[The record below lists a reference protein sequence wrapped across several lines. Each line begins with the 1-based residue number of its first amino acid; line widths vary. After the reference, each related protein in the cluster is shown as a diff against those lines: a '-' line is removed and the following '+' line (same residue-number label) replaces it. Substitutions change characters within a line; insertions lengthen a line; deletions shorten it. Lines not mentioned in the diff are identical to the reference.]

1 MSEIASGFTQP
12 AMGEGPSLARSGLLA
27 ARDLVEVRFAGTAE
41 QGVILMGVV
50 LAMAATRDHRF
61 VAQTQTYGL
70 EEQGGHGHSDVII
83 SDNPVDYPELQG
95 ADLLV
100 ALCQPAADEYAS
112 LLHPESVFV
121 FDCESVTSPPP
132 FEGTRFGIP
141 FGRLAAEAAGKGEP
155 APDLLTLGVVV
166 GISGVVSTE
175 SLQKALSGIAAAG
188 LKEGKKKALAYG
200 LSLDPSEW
208 RKDGACS

>member
-12 AMGEGPSLARSGLLA
+12 AMGEGPSPVRSGLLA
-27 ARDLVEVRFAGTAE
+27 AKDYVEVRFSGTAE
-41 QGVILMGVV
+41 QGVILIGVV

-70 EEQGGHGHSDVII
+70 EERGGHGHSDVII
-83 SDNPVDYPELQG
+83 SDNPVDFPELQS

-121 FDCESVTSPPP
+121 FDCEQVTSPPP
-132 FEGTRFGIP
+132 FGGTSFGIP
-141 FGRLAAEAAGKGEP
+141 FGRLAVEAARRGEP
-155 APDLLTLGVVV
+155 AADLLTLGAVV
-166 GISGVVSTE
+166 GVTGVVSAE
-175 SLQKALSGIAAAG
+175 SLLKALSGMAAAG
-188 LKEGKKKALAYG
+188 LKESKKKALSFG
-200 LSLDPSEW
+200 LSLDMTRW
-208 RKDGACS
+208 RKEMACL

>member
-12 AMGEGPSLARSGLLA
+12 PMGEGPSPARRGLLA
-27 ARDLVEVRFAGTAE
+27 ARDYVEVRFSGTAE

-70 EEQGGHGHSDVII
+70 EERGGHGHSDVII
-83 SDNPVDYPELQG
+83 SDNPVDYPELQS

-100 ALCQPAADEYAS
+100 ALCQPAADEYAP
-112 LLHPESVFV
+112 LLRPESVFV
-121 FDCESVTSPPP
+121 FDCEQVTSPPL
-132 FEGTRFGIP
+132 FEGACFGIP
-141 FGRLAAEAAGKGEP
+141 FGRLALEAAGKGEP
-155 APDLLTLGVVV
+155 AADLLTLGAVV

-188 LKEGKKKALAYG
+188 LKESKKKALSFG
-200 LSLDPSEW
+200 MSLDLSEW
-208 RKDGACS
+208 RKDAACL

>member
-12 AMGEGPSLARSGLLA
+12 AIGEGPSPARSGLLA
-27 ARDLVEVRFAGTAE
+27 ARDFVEVRFAGTAE
-41 QGVILMGVV
+41 QGVVLMGVV
-50 LAMAATRDHRF
+50 LAMAATRDHRY

-70 EEQGGHGHSDVII
+70 EERGGHGHSDVII
-83 SDNPVDYPELQG
+83 SDNPVDYPELQE

-112 LLHPESVFV
+112 LLHPESVLV
-121 FDCESVTSPPP
+121 FDCENVTSPPS
-132 FEGTRFGIP
+132 FEGTCFGVP
-141 FGRLAAEAAGKGEP
+141 FGRVAVEAAGKGEP

-175 SLQKALSGIAAAG
+175 SLQKALAGIEAAG

-200 LSLDPSEW
+200 LSLDPGEW
-208 RKDGACS
+208 RKDGTCL